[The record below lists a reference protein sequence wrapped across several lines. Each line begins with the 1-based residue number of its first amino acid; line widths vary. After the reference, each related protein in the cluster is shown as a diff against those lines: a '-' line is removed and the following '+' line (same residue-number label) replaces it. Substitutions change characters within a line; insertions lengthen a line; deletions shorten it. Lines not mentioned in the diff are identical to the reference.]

1 MLEYF
6 FVGMAFFISGFIVGD
21 RFRKMQWGML
31 DWRVM
36 KWHKESLSYRLASH
50 DAKVK
55 RGEKAYIALKLDTD
69 ILDAGQEVDVF
80 E

>member
-1 MLEYF
+1 MLEYL

-31 DWRVM
+31 DWQVM
-36 KWHKESLSYRLASH
+36 KWHKGSLSYRLTNH
-50 DAKVK
+50 DTKVR
-55 RGEKAYIALKLDTD
+55 RGEKAYIALKLDTEL
-69 ILDAGQEVDVF
+69 LDSEEEVNIF